1 MALNLAGALGLHG
14 LFFLFFLCLFNQG
27 GLYHDNETELEEALF
42 GVITKLAPAS
52 VGVIQGYPYAT
63 RQDRYGKRVS
73 SPTFDYRRAYR
84 RAVDRVCL
92 SLSLSPPL
100 ASLLLACKWGVSS

>member
-1 MALNLAGALGLHG
+1 MNLAGDGALGLHMAWA
-14 LFFLFFLCLFNQG
+14 FSECLFHQG
-27 GLYHDNETELEEALF
+27 ALYHNNETELEEALF

-84 RAVDRVCL
+84 RAVDRVRL
-92 SLSLSPPL
+92 YSP
-100 ASLLLACKWGVSS
+100 

>member
-1 MALNLAGALGLHG
+1 LALNLAGALGLHG

-92 SLSLSPPL
+92 SLSLSPPPCIV
-100 ASLLLACKWGVSS
+100 APSL